1 MWGIYLEGG
10 KIMDNVFYRNINKNY
25 LEVERGEGIYLYDT
39 EGNRYIDACSGAAV
53 ANLGHAHPRVIEA
66 MTQQANKVAFS
77 HLSRW
82 TSAPI
87 KELSALVAKLA
98 PGSLNKLYLVSGGS
112 EATEAA
118 LKMARQ
124 YYLERDGKSGK
135 YRIISR
141 WKSFHG
147 NTIGALSMTGD
158 KRRKKY
164 TPLLLDF
171 PHIAPAYCYRCP
183 FGKNQE
189 SCGVECALDL
199 ERAIKMEGADNVAA
213 FIAESVGGAACGA
226 IVPHKD
232 YFKIIRQICDHYDIL
247 FIDDE
252 VMAGFGRTGT
262 MFSIEDW
269 DVIPDMICVAKGMS
283 AGYSPLG
290 GVIAKEEIYNAFKQ
304 GSGIFVHG
312 HTYGG
317 NPLSAAVAV
326 AVVKTLVEDE
336 LVEKSRVVGA
346 YLLRRL
352 QEELLPFW
360 YVGDVR
366 GKGMMLGV
374 ELVRDKVTK
383 EPFAASLG
391 IAEKLTLTLVKHGVI
406 VYPGT
411 GNADGENG
419 DQFLLA
425 PPLTMTAEQADEL
438 VAALAAGF
446 AEFEKKIALPM

>member
-1 MWGIYLEGG
+1 VREL
-10 KIMDNVFYRNINKNY
+10 DNVFYRAVNKKL
-25 LEVERGEGIYLYDT
+25 LEVDRGEGIYLYDT
-39 EGNRYIDACSGAAV
+39 DGNKYIDACSGAAV
-53 ANLGHAHPRVIEA
+53 SNLGHGHPVVIEA
-66 MTQQANKVAFS
+66 IVEQAQKVAFS

-82 TSAPI
+82 TSRPI
-87 KELSALVAKLA
+87 QELGDLVANLA
-98 PGSLNKLYLVSGGS
+98 PGSLSKLYLVSGGS

-124 YYLERDGKSGK
+124 YYVERDGQSSK

-164 TPLLLDF
+164 TPLLLNF

-183 FGKNQE
+183 FGKCQDT
-189 SCGVECALDL
+189 CQVDCALDL
-199 ERAIKMEGADNVAA
+199 ERTIKMEGAEYVAG
-213 FIAESVGGAACGA
+213 FIAEPVGGAACGA

-247 FIDDE
+247 MIDDE
-252 VMAGFGRTGT
+252 VMAGFGRTGS
-262 MFSIEDW
+262 MFSID
-269 DVIPDMICVAKGMS
+269 DFGVIPDMICAAKGMS

-290 GVIAKEEIYNAFKQ
+290 AVIAKEEIFNAFKQ

-317 NPLSAAVAV
+317 NPLSGAVAL
-326 AVVKTLVEDE
+326 AVVKTLIADK
-336 LVEKSRVVGA
+336 LVENSRTVGA
-346 YLLRRL
+346 YLLAQL
-352 QEELLPFW
+352 QEQLLPFSF
-360 YVGDVR
+360 VGDVR
-366 GKGMMLGV
+366 GKGLMLGV
-374 ELVRDKVTK
+374 EIVKDKLTK
-383 EPFAASLG
+383 EPYPVKMG
-391 IAEKLTLTLVKHGVI
+391 MAEKLTVALVKNGVI

-425 PPLTMTAEQADEL
+425 PPLIITKDQADEL
-438 VAALAAGF
+438 VEKMVKGF
-446 AEFEKKIALPM
+446 AEFERNIG

>member
-1 MWGIYLEGG
+1 
-10 KIMDNVFYRNINKNY
+10 MDNVFYRAVNKKL
-25 LEVERGEGIYLYDT
+25 LEVDRGEGIYLYDT
-39 EGNRYIDACSGAAV
+39 DGNKYIDACSGAAV
-53 ANLGHAHPRVIEA
+53 SNLGHGHPVIIEA
-66 MTQQANKVAFS
+66 IVEQAQKVAFS

-82 TSAPI
+82 TSRPI
-87 KELSALVAKLA
+87 QELGDLVAKLA

-124 YYLERDGKSGK
+124 YYVERDGQSSK

-164 TPLLLDF
+164 TPLLLNF

-183 FGKNQE
+183 FGKCQDT
-189 SCGVECALDL
+189 CQVDCALDL
-199 ERAIKMEGADNVAA
+199 ERTIKMEGAEYVAG
-213 FIAESVGGAACGA
+213 FIAEPVGGAACGA

-247 FIDDE
+247 MIDDE
-252 VMAGFGRTGT
+252 VMAGFGRTGS
-262 MFSIEDW
+262 MFSID
-269 DVIPDMICVAKGMS
+269 DFGVIPDMICAAKGMS

-290 GVIAKEEIYNAFKQ
+290 AVIAKEEIFNAFKQ

-317 NPLSAAVAV
+317 NPLSGAVAL
-326 AVVKTLVEDE
+326 AVVKTLIADK
-336 LVEKSRVVGA
+336 LVENSRTVGA
-346 YLLRRL
+346 YLLAQL
-352 QEELLPFW
+352 QEKLLPFS

-366 GKGMMLGV
+366 GKGLMLGV
-374 ELVRDKVTK
+374 EIVKDKQTK
-383 EPFAASLG
+383 EPYPVKMG
-391 IAEKLTLTLVKHGVI
+391 MAEKLTVTLVKHGVV

-425 PPLTMTAEQADEL
+425 PPLIITKDQVDEL
-438 VAALAAGF
+438 VAAMTKGF
-446 AEFEKKIALPM
+446 SEFAKIIG

>member
-1 MWGIYLEGG
+1 MREL
-10 KIMDNVFYRNINKNY
+10 DNVFYRAVNKKL
-25 LEVERGEGIYLYDT
+25 LEVDRGEGIYLYDT
-39 EGNRYIDACSGAAV
+39 DGNKYIDACSGAAV
-53 ANLGHAHPRVIEA
+53 SNLGHGHPVIIEA
-66 MTQQANKVAFS
+66 IVEQAQKVAFS

-82 TSAPI
+82 TSRPI
-87 KELSALVAKLA
+87 QELGDLVAKLA

-124 YYLERDGKSGK
+124 YYVERDGQSSK

-164 TPLLLDF
+164 TPLLLNF

-183 FGKNQE
+183 FGKCQDT
-189 SCGVECALDL
+189 CQVDCALDL
-199 ERAIKMEGADNVAA
+199 ERTIKMEGAEYVAG
-213 FIAESVGGAACGA
+213 FIAEPVGGAACGA

-247 FIDDE
+247 MIDDE
-252 VMAGFGRTGT
+252 VMAGFGRTGS
-262 MFSIEDW
+262 MFSID
-269 DVIPDMICVAKGMS
+269 DFGVIPDMICAAKGMS

-290 GVIAKEEIYNAFKQ
+290 AVIAKEEIFNAFKQ

-317 NPLSAAVAV
+317 NPLSGAVAL
-326 AVVKTLVEDE
+326 AVVKTLIADK
-336 LVEKSRVVGA
+336 LVENSRTVGA
-346 YLLRRL
+346 YLLAQL
-352 QEELLPFW
+352 QEKLLPFS

-366 GKGMMLGV
+366 GKGLMLGV
-374 ELVRDKVTK
+374 EIVKDKQTK
-383 EPFAASLG
+383 EPYPVKMG
-391 IAEKLTLTLVKHGVI
+391 MAEKLTVTLVKHGVV

-425 PPLTMTAEQADEL
+425 PPLIITKDQVDEL
-438 VAALAAGF
+438 VAAMTKGF
-446 AEFEKKIALPM
+446 SEFAKIIG

>member
-1 MWGIYLEGG
+1 
-10 KIMDNVFYRNINKNY
+10 MDNMFYRAVSKKL
-25 LEVERGEGIYLYDT
+25 LEVDRGEGIYLYDT
-39 EGNRYIDACSGAAV
+39 VGNKYIDACSGAAV
-53 ANLGHAHPRVIEA
+53 SNLGHAHPVIVEA
-66 MTQQANKVAFS
+66 ITEQAKKVAFS

-82 TSAPI
+82 TSRPI
-87 KELSALVAKLA
+87 QELADLVGELA

-112 EATEAA
+112 EATESA

-124 YYLERDGKSGK
+124 YYVERDGQSSK

-164 TPLLLDF
+164 TPLLLNF

-183 FGKNQE
+183 FGKCQE
-189 SCGVECALDL
+189 TCQVDCALDL
-199 ERAIKMEGADNVAA
+199 ERALKMEGPEYVAA
-213 FIAESVGGAACGA
+213 FIAEPVGGAACGA

-252 VMAGFGRTGT
+252 VMAGFGRTGS
-262 MFSIEDW
+262 MFSID
-269 DVIPDMICVAKGMS
+269 DFGVVPDMICAAKGMS

-290 GVIAKEEIYNAFKQ
+290 AVIAKEEIFEAFKR

-317 NPLSAAVAV
+317 NPLSGAVAL
-326 AVVKTLVEDE
+326 AVVKTLVADNI
-336 LVEKSRVVGA
+336 VENVRTVGA
-346 YLLRRL
+346 YLLARL
-352 QEELLPFW
+352 QEQLLPFSF
-360 YVGDVR
+360 VGDVR
-366 GKGMMLGV
+366 GKGLMLGV
-374 ELVRDKVTK
+374 EIVKDKETK
-383 EPFAASLG
+383 EPYPVKLG
-391 IAEKLTLTLVKHGVI
+391 MAEKLTVTLVKHGVI

-425 PPLTMTAEQADEL
+425 PPLILTKDQADEL
-438 VAALAAGF
+438 VAAMVAGF
-446 AEFEKKIALPM
+446 TEFEKNLG

>member
-1 MWGIYLEGG
+1 MS
-10 KIMDNVFYRNINKNY
+10 NVFYRNVNKQY
-25 LEVERGEGIYLYDT
+25 LEVDRGEGIYLYDKA
-39 EGNRYIDACSGAAV
+39 GNKYIDACSGAAV
-53 ANLGHAHPRVIEA
+53 SNLGHAHPRIIDA
-66 MTQQANKVAFS
+66 MLKQAQSVAFS

-82 TSAPI
+82 TSKPI
-87 KELSALVAKLA
+87 QELADLVASLA

-112 EATEAA
+112 EATESA

-135 YRIISR
+135 YRVISR

-147 NTIGALSMTGD
+147 NTIGSLSMTGD

-164 TPLLLDF
+164 TPLLLNF

-183 FGKNQE
+183 FGKSQDT
-189 SCGVECALDL
+189 CDVDCALDL
-199 ERAIKMEGADNVAA
+199 DRAIKLEGADNVAA

-232 YFKIIRQICDHYDIL
+232 YFKLIREICDHHDIL

-252 VMAGFGRTGT
+252 VMAGFGRTGS

-269 DVIPDMICVAKGMS
+269 GVTPDMICVAKGMS

-290 GVIAKEEIYNAFKQ
+290 GVVVKDEIYNAFKQ
-304 GSGIFVHG
+304 GTGVFVHG

-317 NPLSAAVAV
+317 NPLSAAVAL
-326 AVVKTLVEDE
+326 AVVQTLKEDNIVEN
-336 LVEKSRVVGA
+336 SRKIGE
-346 YLLRRL
+346 YLLA
-352 QEELLPFW
+352 QMKEKLLPFTF
-360 YVGDVR
+360 VGDVR
-366 GKGMMLGV
+366 GKGLMLGV
-374 ELVRDKVTK
+374 EIVKDKVTK
-383 EPFAASLG
+383 EPFPASMG
-391 IAEKLTLTLVKHGVI
+391 MAEKLTVTLMRHGVI
-406 VYPGT
+406 VYPGN

-425 PPLTMTAEQADEL
+425 PPLIITKDQVDEL
-438 VAALAAGF
+438 LEGMVAGF
-446 AEFEKKIALPM
+446 TEFEKGYVR

>member
-1 MWGIYLEGG
+1 
-10 KIMDNVFYRNINKNY
+10 MDHVFYRNIRKQY
-25 LEVERGEGIYLYDT
+25 TEVDRGEGIYLYDR
-39 EGNRYIDACSGAAV
+39 EGKRYIDACSGAAV
-53 ANLGHAHPRVIEA
+53 SNLGHAHPRII
-66 MTQQANKVAFS
+66 QAITGQAQKVAFS

-82 TSAPI
+82 TSKPI
-87 KELSALVAKLA
+87 QDLAALVGGLA

-124 YYLERDGKSGK
+124 YYLERDGSSGK
-135 YRIISR
+135 YRMISR

-183 FGKNQE
+183 FAKHPE
-189 SCGVECALDL
+189 HCSVDCAQDL
-199 ERAIKMEGADNVAA
+199 ERVLKMEGADTVAA
-213 FIAESVGGAACGA
+213 FIAEPVGGAACGA

-232 YFKIIRQICDHYDIL
+232 YFKIVRQICDHYDIL
-247 FIDDE
+247 LIDDE
-252 VMAGFGRTGT
+252 VMAGFGRTGS
-262 MFSIEDW
+262 MFAINDW
-269 DVIPDMICVAKGMS
+269 GVIPDLICVAKGMS

-290 GVIAKEEIYNAFKQ
+290 GVIVKDEIYDAFKQ
-304 GSGIFVHG
+304 GSGVFVHG

-326 AVVKTLVEDE
+326 AVVQTVVDDGLVEN
-336 LVEKSRVVGA
+336 SRVIGE
-346 YLLRRL
+346 YLLSRMKDT
-352 QEELLPFW
+352 LLPFW

-366 GKGMMLGV
+366 GKGLMLGV
-374 ELVRDKVTK
+374 ELVRDKMTK
-383 EPFAASLG
+383 EPFPASLG
-391 IAEKLTLTLVKHGVI
+391 VAEKLTVTLMKHGVI
-406 VYPGT
+406 VYPGN

-425 PPLTMTAEQADEL
+425 PPLIITKDQADEL
-438 VAALAAGF
+438 VDGLMAGF
-446 AEFEKKIALPM
+446 SEFETMLETLH